1 MHVTVILLR
10 CVRFNIV
17 VVVVVKSLNLKD
29 LSVVVVFDIV
39 IKGFVLLFC

>member
-1 MHVTVILLR
+1 MYVTVILLR
-10 CVRFNIV
+10 CVRFNI